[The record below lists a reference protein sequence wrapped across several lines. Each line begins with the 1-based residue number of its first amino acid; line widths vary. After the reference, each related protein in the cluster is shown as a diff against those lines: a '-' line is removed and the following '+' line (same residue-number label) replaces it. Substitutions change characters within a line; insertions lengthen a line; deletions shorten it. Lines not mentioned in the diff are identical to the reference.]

1 MCSLLGYLVF
11 VFTETVLLTFIF
23 AEGLTLEESLPVKQS
38 SKPEDSAVCPVVKQT
53 RRRAGMLLV
62 GKFSFFL
69 SFFPYNDCQDLIF
82 YRHVNH
88 RLHSD

>member
-11 VFTETVLLTFIF
+11 VFTETVLLTFVF

-38 SKPEDSAVCPVVKQT
+38 SKPEDSAVCPVVEQT
-53 RRRAGMLLV
+53 RRRAGMLV

-69 SFFPYNDCQDLIF
+69 SFLIMIVRIEYF
-82 YRHVNH
+82 I
-88 RLHSD
+88 DM